1 MNLGPH
7 AAFIWW
13 AYGIALAV
21 VLALVAWIALDYR
34 LLRRQVSSLEGE
46 RITRR
51 SVQSPNQ
58 APKQTA

>member
-13 AYGIALAV
+13 AYGVALAV
-21 VLALVAWIALDYR
+21 VLGLIAWIALDYR
-34 LLRRQVSSLEGE
+34 VLRRQVGELEGE

-51 SVQSPNQ
+51 SVQ
-58 APKQTA
+58 APRQST

>member
-13 AYGIALAV
+13 AYGIGLAV

-34 LLRRQVSSLEGE
+34 VLRRQVSSLEGE

-51 SVQSPNQ
+51 SVQSP
-58 APKQTA
+58 KQTA